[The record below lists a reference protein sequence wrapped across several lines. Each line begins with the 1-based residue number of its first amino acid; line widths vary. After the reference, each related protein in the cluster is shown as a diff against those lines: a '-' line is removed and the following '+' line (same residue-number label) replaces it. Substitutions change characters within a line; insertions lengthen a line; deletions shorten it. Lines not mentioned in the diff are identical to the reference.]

1 MPFSS
6 CMSVLIL
13 KACCSK
19 KNVHKYV
26 CIPIFWHLITSKLIE
41 ATQLVY
47 DPQATVIY
55 RAVPA
60 RDPASCS
67 SEADVPLTGL
77 PKGQGGQD
85 QGEGGW
91 RRVCSGVTL
100 DPNTRHPASLFQSLA
115 WTHTHPHA
123 VCHGPDRRYWRA
135 WGVHK
140 RGPKNLLNPWPW
152 PWALH
157 THIFRRQIHYER
169 WGKRLMLE
177 DASTVLCVCVR
188 SLCMCE
194 CVCIYFQNKCK

>member
-1 MPFSS
+1 MISRPALF
-6 CMSVLIL
+6 
-13 KACCSK
+13 
-19 KNVHKYV
+19 
-26 CIPIFWHLITSKLIE
+26 
-41 ATQLVY
+41 
-47 DPQATVIY
+47 
-55 RAVPA
+55 RAVPE
-60 RDPASCS
+60 RDPASRS
-67 SEADVPLTGL
+67 SGADVPLTGL

-115 WTHTHPHA
+115 RTHTHPRA

-140 RGPKNLLNPWPW
+140 RRPKNLLNPWPW

-169 WGKRLMLE
+169 WGKRLISE
-177 DASTVLCVCVR
+177 DASTVLCVNK
-188 SLCMCE
+188 
-194 CVCIYFQNKCK
+194 CVCKEAVYGVWKKVWKFVYVFLKQMQVGDLWLLLGYCTVNLVV